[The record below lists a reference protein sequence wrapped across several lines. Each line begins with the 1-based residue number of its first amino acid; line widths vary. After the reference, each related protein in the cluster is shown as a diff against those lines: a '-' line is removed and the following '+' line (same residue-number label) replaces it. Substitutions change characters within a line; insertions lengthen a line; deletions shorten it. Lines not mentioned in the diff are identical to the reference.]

1 MMVGSKG
8 KESVKVMVVDDQAGI
23 RLLLHEILKGE
34 GYTALLAANGSQAL
48 KMIQEQDVALVLLDM
63 KIPGM
68 KGTEILKKMKELKA
82 GIKVMIM
89 TAYSNE
95 QIVQDAMKSGA
106 IACFSKPFDISELVA
121 AIKRAVE

>member
-1 MMVGSKG
+1 MVGSEG
-8 KESVKVMVVDDQAGI
+8 KDSVKVMVVDDQAGI

-48 KMIQEQDVALVLLDM
+48 KMIQDQDVALVLLDM